1 MILRARTSKI
11 IYVAHLGKRLR
22 QHSEIRTDP
31 PPGTNKL
38 ELCPLLPNLR
48 CARVVRGLCGGCAGI
63 LGQVAQSLGRFPVIL
78 GPPAP
83 SDPTPKAMQFNRIR
97 CIFNDAG
104 VTSPSPLTTSKAT
117 PHPKPCKFIELQRFS
132 KILWQRYFQK
142 HANP

>member
-78 GPPAP
+78 GPTPPPKPCNLIEFVAFSMMLGSPAP
-83 SDPTPKAMQFNRIR
+83 
-97 CIFNDAG
+97 
-104 VTSPSPLTTSKAT
+104 PLTISKAT

-132 KILWQRYFQK
+132 KILGPRYFQK